1 MSLLTSTGRRFHI
14 GWNRHLTSVS
24 RLLFDMTDVKSL
36 KNHHNY
42 TQVIIQTKLLESLG
56 MTTLL
61 AFHDHYYQ
69 WTNFKNNQDTTS
81 RITLMKWPRPDFLY
95 VPDVL
100 QKLQVQW
107 PRPEDA
113 LIGWQENE
121 EASEPENIEESVKV
135 EWGQVVQKVQ
145 IKCKMHQLI
154 VWDCGLESHEIS
166 NHFRHYWMCFRC
178 LWMCKINI
186 KLRTKREQTTS
197 KSV

>member
-81 RITLMKWPRPDFLY
+81 RITLMKWLRPDFLY

-121 EASEPENIEESVKV
+121 EASKPENIEESVKV
-135 EWGQVVQKVQ
+135 DWGQGQPPNGNFHHLTLCIILTVNYWCCFFTANQVKNASTFSV
-145 IKCKMHQLI
+145 
-154 VWDCGLESHEIS
+154 GLWS
-166 NHFRHYWMCFRC
+166 R
-178 LWMCKINI
+178 
-186 KLRTKREQTTS
+186 
-197 KSV
+197 KSWNKQSL